1 MIFTSPASPLGGC
14 YSQSQSDE
22 QNTDPHGYSIPVKT
36 GTFSLP
42 VDIYEEICH
51 VSMGTSQ
58 RKMGLSTHIFPRTCT
73 LGRHLS
79 FNAYQTYITAV

>member
-1 MIFTSPASPLGGC
+1 MLFTSPAPPLGGG

-22 QNTDPHGYSIPVKT
+22 QNTDPHGYYAAVKT

-51 VSMGTSQ
+51 ESMGTSQ
-58 RKMGLSTHIFPRTCT
+58 RKMGLSTHLF
-73 LGRHLS
+73 S
-79 FNAYQTYITAV
+79 KNVYS